1 VTELKR
7 YTRNPISHFLF
18 LVLAFFFAPILG
30 YLALP
35 AIHAQSNATSPPQFH
50 APVRFEFGGNA
61 ADIPAEFVGNRIFL
75 PVRINES
82 KTSLFE
88 LDTAAAASSI
98 DPGRLEELGLVP
110 DQPPILNL
118 PGVNVPLG
126 ALPAIPKK
134 GYTGQ
139 VGHRYEGALG
149 DDFFCCVVVEVN
161 YWRQTVQLY
170 DPSVYKHAGNIV
182 RIPLTFHGG
191 VPVMHAKF
199 VMTNGRALD
208 AEFVVDTALDASV
221 VFSERYAKEHNIFSS
236 RWKGLP
242 ADDAQFNS
250 EEGVVA
256 GRLANMHI
264 GPYFATN
271 AIADVSRANVNAGD
285 ESKIAGSIGGGILRR
300 FTVVFDYPHQQM
312 ILDANLRIREDDR
325 EDMSGLTLIARGP
338 GLRTFE
344 VLHLKSGSPAAS
356 AGIQKGDVI
365 AAINDEPAADMTL
378 DSVRNLFRQLGAEYK
393 LTVEHG
399 GQTRQVM
406 LKMRHL
412 M

>member
-1 VTELKR
+1 VTELHSSAR
-7 YTRNPISHFLF
+7 ISIFHFLF
-18 LVLAFFFAPILG
+18 MVLVFLLAPILG
-30 YLALP
+30 CPSLP
-35 AIHAQSNATSPPQFH
+35 ATHAQSNAPLPAQFH

-61 ADIPAEFVGNRIFL
+61 ADIPAEFVGNRILL

-98 DPGRLEELGLVP
+98 DPGRLEELGLAP

-118 PGVNVPLG
+118 PGVNVPLA

-134 GYTGQ
+134 GYTAQ

-149 DDFFCCVVVEVN
+149 GDFFCCVVVEVN

-170 DPSVYKHAGNIV
+170 DPSVYKYSGNIV

-199 VMTNGRALD
+199 VVANGKALD
-208 AEFVVDTALDASV
+208 ADFVLDTGLDASV
-221 VFSERYAKEHNIFSS
+221 VFSESYAKGHNIFSS
-236 RWKGLP
+236 RWKDVP
-242 ADDAQFNS
+242 ADDAQFNW

-256 GRLANMHI
+256 GRLANIHI

-271 AIADVSRANVNAGD
+271 AIANVSRASVNVGD
-285 ESKIAGSIGGGILRR
+285 DPKIAGSIGGGILRR
-300 FTVVFDYPHQQM
+300 FNVIFDYPHQQM
-312 ILDANLRIREDDR
+312 ILVANIHIREDDR

-344 VLHLKSGSPAAS
+344 VLRVKSGSPAAS
-356 AGIQKGDVI
+356 ASIQKGDVI

-378 DSVRNLFRQLGAEYK
+378 DSIRNLFRQLGVEYK
-393 LTVEHG
+393 LAVERG
-399 GQTRQVM
+399 GQTRQVT